1 MSDGHYSQRMKEG
14 NKLRKKLLER
24 STDTNVLMMDAPTEL
39 EKKEYVLGM
48 GQSANDVAVK
58 DVPTSPKMEEYARG
72 MEQRSSQRNAAAK
85 DVQIK
90 LKMEECALGMEQR

>member
-1 MSDGHYSQRMKEG
+1 
-14 NKLRKKLLER
+14 
-24 STDTNVLMMDAPTEL
+24 MDAPTEL

-72 MEQRSSQRNAAAK
+72 MEQRSSERNAAAK
-85 DVQIK
+85 DAQII
-90 LKMEECALGMEQR
+90 L